1 MASYGVQTT
10 ACRPDRLDHPLGLQ
24 MKHSIAGTTLILFAG
39 SVLGPLGP
47 GCEEV
52 DDPPVAADPVDEG
65 GAQSAYGKA
74 QERAERLEEEINAY
88 QEEVIRQ
95 ADSVFD
101 SQAPRRVDE

>member
-1 MASYGVQTT
+1 MVSGPPPVGRTGSIT
-10 ACRPDRLDHPLGLQ
+10 PWGLQ

-39 SVLGPLGP
+39 SVLGLLGP

-74 QERAERLEEEINAY
+74 QERAERLEE
-88 QEEVIRQ
+88 VIRQ

>member
-1 MASYGVQTT
+1 MT
-10 ACRPDRLDHPLGLQ
+10 PWGLQ

-39 SVLGPLGP
+39 SVLGLLGP

-52 DDPPVAADPVDEG
+52 DDPPVAADPADEG